1 MECAVPPSGPVATQR
16 SEVDALSTLQHL
28 QAEIA
33 SRMRRGDAFD
43 SVEDEV
49 INASALPDAEKAALW
64 LYGWSYVPWQRQR
77 REAVAHIDQLAG
89 GDPSA
94 ERVLAMLRAGAV

>member
-1 MECAVPPSGPVATQR
+1 M
-16 SEVDALSTLQHL
+16 STLQDL

-43 SVEDEV
+43 TGEDEL

-64 LYGWSYVPWQRQR
+64 LYGWSFVPWRRQR
-77 REAVAHIDQLAG
+77 REAAAHIEQLAG
-89 GDPSA
+89 LDASG
-94 ERVLAMLRAGAV
+94 ERGAAMLRVVGTG

>member
-1 MECAVPPSGPVATQR
+1 M
-16 SEVDALSTLQHL
+16 STLQHL

-64 LYGWSYVPWQRQR
+64 LYGWSFVPWQRQR
-77 REAVAHIDQLAG
+77 REAVAHIAQLAD
-89 GDPSA
+89 GDPSG
-94 ERVLAMLRAGAV
+94 ERVVAMLRVAGAN

>member
-1 MECAVPPSGPVATQR
+1 MSR
-16 SEVDALSTLQHL
+16 LQDL

-64 LYGWSYVPWQRQR
+64 LYGWSFVHWRRQR
-77 REAVAHIDQLAG
+77 REAVAHLEHLAD

-94 ERVLAMLRAGAV
+94 ERVVAMPRVAGAV

>member
-1 MECAVPPSGPVATQR
+1 M
-16 SEVDALSTLQHL
+16 STLQHL

-49 INASALPDAEKAALW
+49 INASALPEAEKAALW
-64 LYGWSYVPWQRQR
+64 LYGWSFVPWQRQR
-77 REAVAHIDQLAG
+77 REAVAHIEQLAESESSG
-89 GDPSA
+89 
-94 ERVLAMLRAGAV
+94 ERVLAMMRGAGAD